1 MSNPS
6 KYAKLTTDGKLIVTD
21 RGLVDNLNSDMVDGI
36 EENQF
41 LRTDENRTI
50 KEGTT
55 LTNKGKI
62 EVAEAGEINV
72 SSGRIKVGNFILEA
86 LSNNGVSLGFK

>member
-72 SSGRIKVGNFILEA
+72 PSGRIKVGNFILEA